1 MVDIDAVQPGEAQA
15 IEGKLRK
22 CHEVYA
28 RKGKGGLIEMVL
40 KLFIEV
46 RRLSFAV
53 EAKNNELKRLRNE
66 EV

>member
-1 MVDIDAVQPGEAQA
+1 
-15 IEGKLRK
+15 LRK

-46 RRLSFAV
+46 RRLSIAV
-53 EAKNNELKRLRNE
+53 DIKDEQLKRLRNE
-66 EV
+66 EM

>member
-1 MVDIDAVQPGEAQA
+1 MSNLIKPGEDAA
-15 IEGKLRK
+15 INRQLKK
-22 CHEVYA
+22 CHEVYV

-53 EAKNNELKRLRNE
+53 EEKNNELKRLRNE

>member
-1 MVDIDAVQPGEAQA
+1 MTNLIKPGEDAA
-15 IEGKLRK
+15 INRKLQK

-46 RRLSFAV
+46 RRLSIAV
-53 EAKNNELKRLRNE
+53 DLKDEQLKRLRNE
-66 EV
+66 EM